1 MDETPIYRR
10 PWFYIAGWLF
20 FLVAIYGWQVYRL
33 WDEQTEL
40 LNVLFELVCLFPILL
55 LVWVAFFSQ
64 FVLPVQTFSQRQKIF
79 DRLLAYLSGFHG
91 PALFI
96 KNSIITEHAGER
108 LKKGPGVVWLDSAS
122 AALTRTPIKIKQTL
136 GPGVHFLDSGEYI
149 SATLDL
155 HVQAQGLGLRD
166 TDDPFAPGDTDDPAY
181 REVQDRRR
189 QVSAWTRDGIEV
201 IPGIS
206 VSFRVDTGMPEPGKP
221 GSRFGYRTGIT
232 KEDRENQKQDL
243 EAIKK
248 ALLGEG
254 INPNISTDSPRHKVA
269 WNQLPAQ
276 LAVDVWR
283 EYAAKFTL
291 DEFFTATQEVP
302 PPPPTPP
309 QPTPSE
315 IALLQD
321 PTQFPAQQNR
331 FEEALTA
338 MLREINRLME
348 RIIRWLDGQSQIEPS
363 APPAPSAPAAAAGKL
378 STEIQRKTA
387 LQVINE
393 LVTARL
399 TKPEVPVL
407 DKNGKRLAETMPSR
421 EYALLKDRGLK
432 VLSVGIG
439 SPRLHSTI
447 NQARI
452 DRWKASWYNTVEEE
466 KKQII
471 SRKAV
476 RITAGH
482 DQALR
487 KYAEKLSSEVVRKQ
501 PKGYAETLKTL
512 VMRSRSIILEDEQLR
527 QQMADQQGVFE
538 EIIKWIDPD
547 IK

>member
-64 FVLPVQTFSQRQKIF
+64 FVLPVQTFTQRQKIF

-363 APPAPSAPAAAAGKL
+363 APPAPSAPAAAAGKP

-487 KYAEKLSSEVVRKQ
+487 KYAEKLSTEVVRKQ

>member
-64 FVLPVQTFSQRQKIF
+64 FVLPVQTFTQRQKIF

-363 APPAPSAPAAAAGKL
+363 APAAPASPAAAAGKP

-487 KYAEKLSSEVVRKQ
+487 KYAEKLSTEVVRKQ

>member
-64 FVLPVQTFSQRQKIF
+64 FVLPVQTFAQRQKIF

-363 APPAPSAPAAAAGKL
+363 APPAPSAPAAAAGKP

-487 KYAEKLSSEVVRKQ
+487 KYAEKLSTEVVRKQ

>member
-64 FVLPVQTFSQRQKIF
+64 FVLPVQTFTQRQKIF

-363 APPAPSAPAAAAGKL
+363 APPAPSAPTAAAGKP

-487 KYAEKLSSEVVRKQ
+487 KYAEKLSTEVVRKQ

>member
-64 FVLPVQTFSQRQKIF
+64 FVLPVQTFAQRQKIF

-363 APPAPSAPAAAAGKL
+363 APAAPASPAAAAGKP

-487 KYAEKLSSEVVRKQ
+487 KYAEKLSTEVVRKQ